1 MNTMNHGGYT
11 ARITF
16 DERDNL
22 FVGRILGLRSI
33 ISFHGET
40 VEELREEFAAAV
52 QDYLQDCK
60 ELGVAPEEPASGSGP
75 CHGIAPGGGPG
86 ATLPT

>member
-11 ARITF
+11 ARIEF

-40 VEELREEFAAAV
+40 VVPLFNCAESFRLR
-52 QDYLQDCK
+52 
-60 ELGVAPEEPASGSGP
+60 
-75 CHGIAPGGGPG
+75 
-86 ATLPT
+86 

>member
-40 VEELREEFAAAV
+40 LEELRQEFAAVV

-60 ELGVAPEEPASGSGP
+60 ELGVAPEEPASGSSP
-75 CHGIAPGGGPG
+75 SYGIAPGGGPG